1 MHGLYRSSIEAN
13 QMRHT
18 SEHSTS
24 NSPLGQPRNH
34 TGQLIMSTQKTKQLK
49 TRPEQQPLLPLAST
63 KHQAMPP
70 TPFGSI
76 SLRPFPHAM
85 PHNLQSSGYGW
96 KDLEYDALEVDLAIE
111 DIRPKKRARRMF
123 WLVCTICLGLTVIAG
138 ACFVLIGD
146 YGHWARGSWGEN
158 RDGCTKGLGSGH

>member
-1 MHGLYRSSIEAN
+1 MGHPYEY
-13 QMRHT
+13 
-18 SEHSTS
+18 STS

-34 TGQLIMSTQKTKQLK
+34 TSQFIMSTQKTKQLRS
-49 TRPEQQPLLPLAST
+49 RPEQQPLLPLAST

-85 PHNLQSSGYGW
+85 PYNLQSSDYGW

-111 DIRPKKRARRMF
+111 DIRPKKRTTRMF
-123 WLVCTICLGLTVIAG
+123 WLVCTICLGFAVIAG

-146 YGHWARGSWGEN
+146 YGHWFRGLWDGN
-158 RDGCTKGLGSGH
+158 RAGCMEGLGSGH